1 MSDLI
6 IWIAMMFFTP
16 TYHDY
21 PMPSK
26 STAPITAYYDP
37 EVLQGIKLTEN
48 LHLKLETDMVDWC
61 SAELVWKF

>member
-1 MSDLI
+1 MENLI

-26 STAPITAYYDP
+26 STAPITAYFDP
-37 EVLQGIKLTEN
+37 FVLCHN
-48 LHLKLETDMVDWC
+48 PSDDMQD
-61 SAELVWKF
+61 SHGGRK